1 MYHFI
6 TNLSS
11 ENAYLGYTDAMLMV
25 IFGAGASYDSAQ
37 AFPIAD
43 NPKGGNGGPWRPPL
57 ANDLF
62 RDRHEAFGDLI
73 RKYNKLTRILPYL
86 RGPTSERTVEQIL
99 ESLQEQG
106 RNYPERQRELAAVK
120 FYLADLLMEVTN
132 RWVERTNGIT
142 NYAPLLDEILR
153 LDNSGEEICLV
164 TFNYDLLLERA
175 LISFRDFRE
184 KGPEDFLT
192 SHPRLKIFKLHGS
205 VNWSRTVGAAGALY
219 APNQIIEQADSLVPS
234 DRFVPA
240 NAAREYGAGRRYGS
254 VFPAI
259 AIPVQTK
266 TSNHFECPLAH
277 REYLVGMLPRIT
289 KILIIGWQ
297 AREAH
302 FLQILHRQLPRLRSI
317 MVVGANEDDAGA
329 TLKHFIGEI
338 GYGGLAYRQTVFVAQ
353 GGFTNFVISHEGE
366 QFLAS

>member
-1 MYHFI
+1 MSDILTF
-6 TNLSS
+6 
-11 ENAYLGYTDAMLMV
+11 MLMV

-37 AFPIAD
+37 AFDLRSA
-43 NPKGGNGGPWRPPL
+43 GTEARWRPPL

-62 RDRHEAFGDLI
+62 RDRHEAFGGII

-86 RGPTSERTVEQIL
+86 REPTRERTIEQIL

-106 RNYPERQRELAAVK
+106 RNYAERQRELVAVK

-132 RWVERTNGIT
+132 QWVERTNGIT

-175 LISFRDFRE
+175 LISFRDFSE
-184 KGPEDFLT
+184 KGPEDFLS

-205 VNWSRTVGAAGALY
+205 VNWSRTVGTEGAFY
-219 APNQIIEQADSLVPS
+219 APNQIIEQADFLVPS
-234 DRFVPA
+234 DRFVLA
-240 NAAREYGAGRRYGS
+240 NAARQYGAGRTPGS

-302 FLQILHRQLPRLRSI
+302 FLQMLHRQLPGLRSV
-317 MVVGANEDDAGA
+317 MVVGANANDAGA
-329 TLKHFIGEI
+329 TLRHFAGEI
-338 GYGGLAYRQTVFVAQ
+338 GYGGMVYGQNVHVAP
-353 GGFTNFVISHEGE
+353 GGFTNFVVNREGE
-366 QFLAS
+366 RFLAT